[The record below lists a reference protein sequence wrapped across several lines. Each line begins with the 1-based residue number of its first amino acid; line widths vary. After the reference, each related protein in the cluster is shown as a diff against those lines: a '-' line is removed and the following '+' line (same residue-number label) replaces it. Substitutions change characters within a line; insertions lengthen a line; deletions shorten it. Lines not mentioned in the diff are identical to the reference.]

1 MPDFLNTKKK
11 KLIVLAALLMAGKL
25 AAAQSCESP
34 GPVSERGQQLAQLAL
49 DEYAQFNGHRID
61 AQGRLWKFGNVEV
74 ESEPLV
80 DGQPSDRYAWRR
92 VWRYWQTLDTH
103 SPGTLE
109 LRRITWAPG
118 LLDDPATA
126 ERSRFTELREFL
138 DKRPKEAD
146 AKMDEIV
153 REAVVRAMISDTPW
167 SAAFISY
174 LMDRAGLSAEEFRYS
189 AAHAVYIRPALEG
202 QQGYAYRACD
212 VRRTAPREG
221 DLICYGRAAKPLKS
235 FADWQA
241 QASQLDTRVKSHCDL
256 VVKVDRKA
264 AKMDTMGGNVE
275 QSVTWRKLMLD
286 EQGRLSTR
294 HLAALH
300 PKPSGPNAAACA
312 SDPSCLKSDMN
323 LQFWGVLMQLR

>member
-1 MPDFLNTKKK
+1 MPKLLIRK
-11 KLIVLAALLMAGKL
+11 KLITLCGLLMAGQF
-25 AAAQSCESP
+25 AVAQQSCESP
-34 GPVSERGQQLAQLAL
+34 GPVSARAEQLAQLAL
-49 DEYAQFNGHRID
+49 NEYAQFNGHRID

-80 DGQPSDRYAWRR
+80 DGKPDDRYAWRR

-126 ERSRFTELREFL
+126 ERSRFTELREL
-138 DKRPKEAD
+138 QDKMPKGGD
-146 AKMDEIV
+146 PKMNEIV

-202 QQGYAYRACD
+202 QEGYAYRACD
-212 VRRTAPREG
+212 ARRTPPRVG

-241 QASQLDTRVKSHCDL
+241 QTAQLDTRVKSHCDI

-286 EQGRLSTR
+286 ERGVLSTR

-300 PKPSGPNAAACA
+300 AKPFGPNAAACA

-323 LQFWGVLMQLR
+323 LQYWGVLLQLR